1 MLQPQVVLI
10 GYVQRHHLSA
20 SRRQPAA
27 KLGVEVERNHMA
39 AVAGFTEERNFEK
52 RAGAKT
58 AATLISFSIRAYP
71 EVGLLEIPANT

>member
-1 MLQPQVVLI
+1 
-10 GYVQRHHLSA
+10 
-20 SRRQPAA
+20 
-27 KLGVEVERNHMA
+27 MA